1 MKITIGTY
9 TKHESKGIYTIELH
23 DKLWNINMIHAISH
37 PTYLTKMKDT
47 LFTVVKDDDKGGIAA
62 FQASTF
68 VDQFTEEGAA
78 PCYVSTIKERNVVM
92 TANYHKG
99 CVDVFTFDGKL
110 QHVQKIEYVAGSKAH
125 YIQYD
130 PRYKLVF
137 VCDLGLDAIYAYTI
151 GVDNKLSF
159 LHHFRC
165 EKGSGPRHLVVH
177 PEEPYVYVLTE
188 LSSELLVLKL
198 DKNGFEFM
206 SKKSLLPEGEDQ
218 KKWGAAI
225 RISKDGN
232 FIYASNR
239 GHDSISV
246 FETIEYGRFVKMIQN
261 VPSEGVQPRDFN
273 LSSDDDYLVVG
284 NMESNSLALFNRNKE
299 TGKLTLVQKDVYVPE
314 PTCIWFD

>member
-9 TKHESKGIYTIELH
+9 TKKESKGIYTVELH
-23 DKLWNINMIHAISH
+23 DKLWNINMIHEMSN

-47 LFTVVKDDDKGGIAA
+47 LFTVVKDGDKGGIAA
-62 FQASTF
+62 FRASTF

-78 PCYVSTIKERNVVM
+78 PCYVSVIKDRNVVM
-92 TANYHKG
+92 SANYHKG
-99 CVDVFTFDGKL
+99 CVDVFNFDGKL
-110 QHVQKIEYVAGSKAH
+110 HHIQKIEYVEGSKAH
-125 YIQYD
+125 FIQYD
-130 PRYKLVF
+130 ARYNLVF

-151 GVDNKLSF
+151 GRDNKLSF
-159 LHHFRC
+159 LSHYRC

-177 PEEPYVYVLTE
+177 PEENYVYVLTE

-198 DKNGFEFM
+198 DKNGFELM

-225 RISKDGN
+225 RMSKDGN

-246 FETIEYGRFVKMIQN
+246 FETLEYGRFVKMIQN
-261 VPSEGVQPRDFN
+261 VSSEGVQPRDFN
-273 LSSDDDYLVVG
+273 LSNDDDYLVVG
-284 NMESNSLALFNRNKE
+284 NMDSNSLTLFNRDKVS
-299 TGKLTLVQKDVYVPE
+299 GKLTLAQKDVYVPE
-314 PTCIWFD
+314 PSCIWFD

>member
-9 TKHESKGIYTIELH
+9 TKKESKGIYTIELH
-23 DKLWNINMIHAISH
+23 DKLWNINMIHQISH
-37 PTYLTKMKDT
+37 PTYLTKLKDT
-47 LFTVVKDDDKGGIAA
+47 LFTVCKDGEKGGIAA
-62 FQASTF
+62 FQASVL

-78 PCYVSTIKERNVVM
+78 PCFVSVIKERNVVM

-99 CVDVFTFDGKL
+99 CVDVFEFDGKL
-110 QHVQKIEYVAGSKAH
+110 HHIQKIEFVEGSKAH

-151 GVDNKLSF
+151 GSDNKLSF

-177 PEEPYVYVLTE
+177 PEEPYIYVLTE

-198 DKNGFEFM
+198 DKNGFELM

-246 FETIEYGRFVKMIQN
+246 FETMEYGRFVKMIQN

-273 LSSDDDYLVVG
+273 LSNEQDYLVVG
-284 NMESNSLALFNRNKE
+284 NMESNSLTLFNRNKE

>member
-23 DKLWNINMIHAISH
+23 DKLWNINMIHQINN

-47 LFTVVKDDDKGGIAA
+47 LFSVIKDGERGGIAA
-62 FQASTF
+62 FQASQF

-137 VCDLGLDAIYAYTI
+137 VCDLGLDAVYAYTI

-177 PEEPYVYVLTE
+177 PKEPYVYVLTE

-198 DKNGFEFM
+198 DKNGFELI

-232 FIYASNR
+232 FIYVSNR

-246 FETIEYGRFVKMIQN
+246 FEMIEYGRFVKLIQN

-284 NMESNSLALFNRNKE
+284 NMESNSLTLFNRDKVS
-299 TGKLTLVQKDVYVPE
+299 GKLTLAQKDVYVPE
-314 PTCIWFD
+314 PTCILFD